1 MKGETLTSSKAD
13 VDTDP
18 NYTPDTESFVDG
30 YFAESTFRS
39 APASICRST
48 APNLL
53 DTNFGGPIASR
64 FKYRTAS
71 GSPAFLFHG
80 SGFPGFFPVR
90 PVL

>member
-1 MKGETLTSSKAD
+1 M
-13 VDTDP
+13 DTDP
-18 NYTPDTESFVDG
+18 NYTPDTEAIVDG

-39 APASICRST
+39 APYFDLQIDGI
-48 APNLL
+48 NLL
-53 DTNFGGPIASR
+53 DTTSAADR
-64 FKYRTAS
+64 FSIPNSRTAS